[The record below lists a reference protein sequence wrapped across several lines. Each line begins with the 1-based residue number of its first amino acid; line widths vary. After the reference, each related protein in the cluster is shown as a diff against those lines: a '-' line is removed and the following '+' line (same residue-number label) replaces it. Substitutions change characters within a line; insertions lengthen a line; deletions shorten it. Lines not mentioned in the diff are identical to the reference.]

1 MRYFRTHTKQPYKN
15 PQFDCDILNKFY
27 EGKTVQM
34 YDTTMFGLSSYN
46 DYTMQSGIEDCDLIN
61 HVYKYHKYIPESSK
75 LFEFLLN
82 SDIDI
87 NMSDRNGKGIL
98 FTSLIMNNELKW
110 LSMYMSSRWFDD
122 SIIGKVYLFGNA
134 HMTPLQYTIKNQQLP
149 MFNILM
155 QYGAVP
161 YNGIETDLANFKITS
176 TVKLRELFNTFKL
189 LGITDPIEKI
199 FGIYL
204 NSYDLDLQINKY
216 FMKQKFDIN
225 HLIDGQNYLMIL
237 MSVSHD
243 PYNNTFAL
251 VTDLVTWMIRTGI
264 DVNYVNHFGH
274 GVIYYLKNHTHVNI
288 DVLINL
294 INAGVIINS
303 PSEILIK
310 ITRVD
315 GIQIELLEVILPKLS
330 KAEVINTLNILAEI
344 YVQKTGTGSIDVTIF
359 DQFGFDANIIKTLR
373 NAKLKAEIEKL
384 EQERLQKEK
393 EKAKIE
399 EHKKILVEQH
409 LTKMK
414 ETGIYKP
421 EREEKTRRHLELMVQ
436 QQIDKA
442 IRLGKLIIN

>member
-155 QYGAVP
+155 QHGAVP